1 MSKDRS
7 YIAEVMDPV
16 PAKPYV
22 KEVAVCNCKHLNIR
36 SSPLA
41 NASIASVVSEGT
53 RLKVLTQPEPMDQW
67 VHISTEDK
75 KPVSGYVMRQYVRVI

>member
-1 MSKDRS
+1 MSKDHS
-7 YIAEVMDPV
+7 YMPESTDVQPF
-16 PAKPYV
+16 V

-36 SSPLA
+36 SSPVP

-53 RLKVLTQPEPMDQW
+53 RLKVLTQPEPMDKW

-75 KPVSGYVMRQYVRVI
+75 KPISGYVMRQYVRVI